1 MNEHRLIHKRR
12 LCVKTDKD
20 EDVTQYILL
29 IFNYRPQR
37 DLPCMHSS
45 ISGPPNPLPGHASQ
59 DGLRDQPEQS
69 AASKPPGAPSVESSW
84 DPQRLPPLDT
94 QRSLG
99 GGKINNLQLCFR
111 SRHVDYLSSL
121 CACTCIGKLSSE
133 LSDLHHSFIPQP
145 TVLTK
150 PGSTASKFT
159 STNSTW
165 THRYASY

>member
-1 MNEHRLIHKRR
+1 M
-12 LCVKTDKD
+12 DKD
-20 EDVTQYILL
+20 EDVKRPVTQYIFLM
-29 IFNYRPQR
+29 FNYR
-37 DLPCMHSS
+37 PCMHSS

-59 DGLRDQPEQS
+59 DGLRDLPEQS

-84 DPQRLPPLDT
+84 DPQRPPPLDT

-99 GGKINNLQLCFR
+99 GGKKNDLQLCFR
-111 SRHVDYLSSL
+111 GRHVDYLSLL
-121 CACTCIGKLSSE
+121 CPCTCIGKLSSE

-150 PGSTASKFT
+150 PGSAASKFT

-165 THRYASY
+165 RHRNASY